1 MIDRDTSEQD
11 VNNSGDELEREL
23 LEAGAD
29 PDAGTTGGEGQDG
42 AGSPDAQTQEPER
55 DLLSI
60 VRDAAPSKKPEGD
73 AASSAEGA
81 EGAQSPGKGTP
92 KEPDNEGYSDVP
104 FHKHP
109 RFRQLLN
116 ERNGFKPDAEKYRQV
131 DRFIREN
138 GLTNDEAAN
147 LLQVGALAKTDPAK
161 AWEMVKPWV
170 SNLLSA
176 AGEVLPEDLKQ
187 MVDQGQMSEAAAYEV
202 SRSRAS
208 VTASTTQR
216 QFEERRREMTAQE
229 QADADY
235 RGAAVSWETDR
246 RAKDPNFDTK
256 LEPILREIAWRKSQG
271 DIPRTPA
278 EVTAQLNDVYKTVNA
293 ALRPAPSAASAP
305 ARQGVA
311 PARRNITPI
320 TGGTVGGGDPKP
332 KPKSM
337 LEVVQQGQGG

>member
-11 VNNSGDELEREL
+11 VNNSGEELEREL

-29 PDAGTTGGEGQDG
+29 PEAGSAGTEGQDG
-42 AGSPDAQTQEPER
+42 AGSPAAQTQEPER

-60 VRDAAPSKKPEGD
+60 VRDAAPAKPKEGD

-81 EGAQSPGKGTP
+81 EGDQRPGKGAP

-116 ERNGFKPDAEKYRQV
+116 ERNGYKPDAEKYRQV
-131 DRFIREN
+131 DRFIRDN
-138 GLTNDEAAN
+138 GLSNEEAAN
-147 LLQVGALAKTDPAK
+147 LLHVGALAKTDPSK

-170 SNLLSA
+170 SSLLSA

-187 MVDQGQMSEAAAYEV
+187 MVEQGQMSEAAAYEV

-216 QFEERRREMTAQE
+216 QFEERRREMSAQE
-229 QADADY
+229 QAQADY
-235 RGAAVSWETDR
+235 QGAAVSWEQDR
-246 RAKDPNFDTK
+246 RAKDPNFEAK

-271 DIPRTPA
+271 DIPKTPA
-278 EVTAQLNDVYKTVNA
+278 EVTAQLNDVYKAVNA
-293 ALRPAPSAASAP
+293 SLRPAPTAAP
-305 ARQGVA
+305 ARQGAA
-311 PARRNITPI
+311 PVRRNLTPI